1 LVVLVVGLHIL
12 AFESQG
18 RVVGPMVTKK
28 TTPIQNQIQNSK
40 LKNQIVVLK

>member
-28 TTPIQNQIQNSK
+28 TTPIQNQNSK